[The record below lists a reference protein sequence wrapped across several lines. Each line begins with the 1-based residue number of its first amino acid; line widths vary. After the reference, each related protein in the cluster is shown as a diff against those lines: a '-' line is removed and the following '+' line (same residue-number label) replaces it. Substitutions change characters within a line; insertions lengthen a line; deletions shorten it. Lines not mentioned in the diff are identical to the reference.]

1 MSLHEQQARYRR
13 LFTEH
18 AAWRLVHAEHAPII
32 LAFVSDLF
40 AQDSEVSFGK
50 ARIALEAELPA
61 WQDSYGLQENA
72 GIHLRHWIQSGWL
85 REHDDRLT
93 RTDAFEQALR
103 FAQNLEQRD
112 SNATATHLRIVQD
125 AVRDLA
131 VALSPNPE
139 ERITLLTAR
148 SQELDRKIEL
158 LRAGVVPELSAPEQR
173 ERIRGLYHLASVLTG
188 DFRRLEDEI
197 RQLDQR
203 MRVQMIESE
212 TGRGEVLQA
221 LLEHEGQLLQT
232 DAGQAFDGFFQLLCD
247 QNRII
252 ELREQLRSI
261 LVRPASQYLKQ
272 DEVRYLGHLVRELT
286 KESERVFQVRRRTE
300 ESLRAFVESGAQQER
315 RAVERLLRQLE
326 KQAVNFKEHD
336 LSFRASVAVELP
348 TGSLRVRS
356 PSSIHL
362 RLPEER
368 LDTSK
373 VIANT
378 NSHVASV
385 GMLDHL
391 NTVKVLEVAQ
401 EVRALLSQCGPMTVA
416 KIVQLR
422 PITGGLEE
430 LVAHVR
436 IAKAVDAV
444 ILEDAESLLVPDH
457 MGNLIRAT
465 IPALLMAAEQFPMDL
480 EELAL

>member
-1 MSLHEQQARYRR
+1 M
-13 LFTEH
+13 
-18 AAWRLVHAEHAPII
+18 
-32 LAFVSDLF
+32 
-40 AQDSEVSFGK
+40 
-50 ARIALEAELPA
+50 PA
-61 WQDSYGLQENA
+61 WQESYGLQENA
-72 GIHLRHWIQSGWL
+72 GAHLRHWIQSGWL

-93 RTDAFEQALR
+93 RTDAFEQAFR

-148 SQELDRKIEL
+148 RQELEREIEL

-221 LLEHEGQLLQT
+221 LLEHEGKLLQT

-272 DEVRYLGHLVRELT
+272 DEARYLAHLVRELT

-373 VIANT
+373 VTANT

-401 EVRALLSQCGPMTVA
+401 EVRALLNQCGPMTVA

-444 ILEDAESLLVPDH
+444 ILEDAESLLVPDR